1 MKKINKLF
9 LSIIS
14 SFLLL
19 IASSVSSFAKVDG
32 DTIVLGA
39 AVSLT
44 GKYATNGEHT
54 QRGYDLAVKVI
65 NEKGGITINGKKY
78 KFAVKYYDD
87 ESDSNKAAT
96 LAQRLIEQD
105 GVQYMLGPYG
115 SGITIAVAPVTE
127 KFQIPMIEANGAS
140 RALFTKG
147 YKYLFAVLNSADQ
160 YLNSAVDLMAE
171 QAVAEGRKASDVK
184 VAMAFEQDAFSLDV
198 KLGVMDRVQAHNMK
212 VVIDDALPKELNDMT
227 ATLQKVKALKPDLLI
242 VSGHSKGA
250 MTGVKQIT
258 DLKVDV
264 PLTAMTHCD
273 AAAINK
279 NLGGGGDY
287 VLCAAQ
293 WHKSLAYS
301 DDHFGSGK
309 DYAKLFE
316 SIYGYDPPYQAA
328 ESSAALLVWKDAFER
343 AGTTDKEKV
352 RDAISATDMMTFY
365 GPVKF
370 NPQGQNTSKPM
381 VLFQVQD
388 GKNNVVAP
396 TKWAEAKL
404 IYPTPKWSER

>member
-1 MKKINKLF
+1 MKKIIVTFISALALLF
-9 LSIIS
+9 SYSTL
-14 SFLLL
+14 
-19 IASSVSSFAKVDG
+19 SFAKVVG
-32 DTIVLGA
+32 DKIVLGA

-54 QRGYDLAVKVI
+54 QRGYDLGVKIINEAGGVKV
-65 NEKGGITINGKKY
+65 GGKTYQLEIQ
-78 KFAVKYYDD
+78 YYDD
-87 ESDSNKAAT
+87 ESNAAKAAA

-105 GVQYMLGPYG
+105 GVEYMLGPYG
-115 SGITIAVAPVTE
+115 SGLTIAIAPVTE
-127 KFQIPMIEANGAS
+127 KFGVPMVEANGAS

-171 QAVAEGRKASDVK
+171 KKKNAT

-198 KLGVMDRVQAHNMK
+198 KLGVMDRVKANGMK

-264 PLTAMTHCD
+264 PMIAMTHCD

-293 WHKSLAYS
+293 WHKSLAYKDS
-301 DDHFGSGK
+301 YFGSGK

-316 SIYGYDPPYQAA
+316 SIYKYDPPYQAA
-328 ESSAALLVWKDAFER
+328 ESSAALLVYKEAFER
-343 AGTTDKEKV
+343 ANSFDKDKV
-352 RDAISATDMMTFY
+352 RDALAQTDMQTFY
-365 GPVKF
+365 GPIKF
-370 NPQGQNTSKPM
+370 NAAGQNTSKPM

-396 TKWAEAKL
+396 VKWAEAKL
-404 IYPTPKWSER
+404 IYPIPKWSDR

>member
-1 MKKINKLF
+1 MKKIIVTFISALALLF
-9 LSIIS
+9 SYSTL
-14 SFLLL
+14 
-19 IASSVSSFAKVDG
+19 SFAKVVG
-32 DTIVLGA
+32 DKIVLGA

-54 QRGYDLAVKVI
+54 QRGYDLGAKIINEAGGVKV
-65 NEKGGITINGKKY
+65 GGKTYQLEIQ
-78 KFAVKYYDD
+78 YYDD
-87 ESDSNKAAT
+87 ESNAAKAAA

-105 GVQYMLGPYG
+105 GVEYMLGPYG
-115 SGITIAVAPVTE
+115 SGLTIAIAPVTE
-127 KFQIPMIEANGAS
+127 KFGVPMVEANGAS

-171 QAVAEGRKASDVK
+171 KKKNAT

-198 KLGVMDRVQAHNMK
+198 KLGVMDRVKANGMK

-264 PLTAMTHCD
+264 PMIAMTHCD

-293 WHKSLAYS
+293 WHKSLAYKDS
-301 DDHFGSGK
+301 FFGSGK

-316 SIYGYDPPYQAA
+316 SIYKYDPPYQAA
-328 ESSAALLVWKDAFER
+328 ESSAALLVYKEAFER
-343 AGTTDKEKV
+343 ANSFDKDKV
-352 RDAISATDMMTFY
+352 RDALAQTDTQTFY
-365 GPVKF
+365 GPIKF
-370 NPQGQNTSKPM
+370 NAAGQNTSKPM

-396 TKWAEAKL
+396 VKWAEAKL
-404 IYPTPKWSER
+404 IYPIPKWSDR

>member
-1 MKKINKLF
+1 MKKIIVTFISALALLF
-9 LSIIS
+9 SYSTL
-14 SFLLL
+14 
-19 IASSVSSFAKVDG
+19 SFAKVVG
-32 DTIVLGA
+32 DKIVLGA

-54 QRGYDLAVKVI
+54 QRGYDLGAKIINEAGGVKV
-65 NEKGGITINGKKY
+65 GGKTYQLEIQ
-78 KFAVKYYDD
+78 YYDD
-87 ESDSNKAAT
+87 ESNAAKAAA

-105 GVQYMLGPYG
+105 GVEYMLGPYG
-115 SGITIAVAPVTE
+115 SGLTIAIAPVTE
-127 KFQIPMIEANGAS
+127 KFGVPMVEANGAS

-171 QAVAEGRKASDVK
+171 KKKNAT

-198 KLGVMDRVQAHNMK
+198 KLGVMDRVKANGMK

-264 PLTAMTHCD
+264 PMIAMTHCD

-293 WHKSLAYS
+293 WHKSLAYKDS
-301 DDHFGSGK
+301 YFGSGK

-316 SIYGYDPPYQAA
+316 SIYKYDPPYQAA
-328 ESSAALLVWKDAFER
+328 ESSAALLVYKEAFER
-343 AGTTDKEKV
+343 ANSFDKDKV
-352 RDAISATDMMTFY
+352 RDALAQTDMQTFY
-365 GPVKF
+365 GPIKF
-370 NPQGQNTSKPM
+370 NAAGQNTSKPM

-396 TKWAEAKL
+396 VKWAEAKL
-404 IYPTPKWSER
+404 IYPIPKWSDR